1 MFRKTSAATN
11 DYDALDTMYVIDLTH
26 YLSAKGTI
34 ELARHVLGLE
44 PRHAVQLKRKAHP
57 RP

>member
-1 MFRKTSAATN
+1 
-11 DYDALDTMYVIDLTH
+11 MYVIDLTH

>member
-11 DYDALDTMYVIDLTH
+11 DYDALDTMYVTDLTY
-26 YLSAKGTI
+26 YLS
-34 ELARHVLGLE
+34 
-44 PRHAVQLKRKAHP
+44 AVQLKRKPHP